1 MYSLSGK
8 INIIGKASVE
18 KNVFINDEALP
29 SAITTFTC
37 SHCGNKNRIAIA
49 PYESGFP
56 VLQLY
61 HEDKVVS
68 KNELLNHGMVNGT
81 SQRMFHFGE
90 LTVNDLPTLYF
101 GTDCSSCH
109 SRFICLFS
117 YGEKQPGLMILT
129 ISGVWNY
136 EESK

>member
-1 MYSLSGK
+1 MYSISEK
-8 INIIGKASVE
+8 INLTEKATVE
-18 KNVFINDEALP
+18 KSTFINDEALP

-37 SHCGNKNRIAIA
+37 CHCGNKNTVAIV

-68 KNELLNHGMVNGT
+68 KDELLKHKIVNGT
-81 SQRMFHFGE
+81 SQRMLHFGE

-101 GTDCSSCH
+101 GIDCTSCH
-109 SRFICLFS
+109 SQYIGVFS

-129 ISGVWNY
+129 ISGIWKY
-136 EESK
+136 E

>member
-1 MYSLSGK
+1 MYSISEK
-8 INIIGKASVE
+8 INITGKAYVE
-18 KNVFINDEALP
+18 KSSFINDEALP
-29 SAITTFTC
+29 SAAAIFTC
-37 SHCGNKNRIAIA
+37 SHCGNKNTITIA

-61 HEDKVVS
+61 HEDKVLPKS
-68 KNELLNHGMVNGT
+68 ELLKHGMVSET

-101 GTDCSSCH
+101 GTHCTSCQ
-109 SRFICLFS
+109 SKYIAIFS

-129 ISGVWNY
+129 ISGVWKY
-136 EESK
+136 E